1 MSEMRLDWG
10 GVRTL
15 DGVGLDPGLV
25 EAVVSAHNMEQGH
38 RDLMILEGAVYY
50 NRCLSEAALLVTS
63 ELVEAVCTGRCTGSS
78 WVLWRVGYAVAGAA
92 AAVVVWLRW

>member
-1 MSEMRLDWG
+1 MRLDWG

-38 RDLMILEGAVYY
+38 RDLMLLEGAVY
-50 NRCLSEAALLVTS
+50 
-63 ELVEAVCTGRCTGSS
+63 
-78 WVLWRVGYAVAGAA
+78 
-92 AAVVVWLRW
+92 